1 MAARQGLGAARS
13 LAHAIPRVRPASP
26 SSDFALTSLRPFT
39 SLTAPQNRIRT
50 LPTPSH
56 LSRYTARLATPGIH
70 PSFPFQARLRSTEAK
85 NAEAES
91 ESDKKDSEK
100 KQENKDEDEDNRAP
114 SPIPIHPLAPIKPPS
129 ATAAASPTGGKDSKP
144 DASSILKL
152 LSLAQPQW
160 RLLTAGVA
168 FLSVSTA
175 VNLSIPWAI
184 GRIIDYFAPG
194 SNETLLFGLPLEQ
207 ATGALAGILL
217 LGAAANSGRS
227 ICLRLAGQRTVAR
240 IRNDTYNKYLSMP
253 PSHIETAGVGD
264 ALSRLGQDTSIV
276 GQSLSENLGE
286 GLKAILGAGA
296 GIGAMWLISPT
307 LTVVMLCIIPPIA
320 LGTFFYGRFIRK
332 LSLRTQEAMGGMSKL
347 AEERLSAHRTIT
359 ASNTQ
364 TSERQLYASKVD
376 GVYTLQKRETYA
388 NGIFQ
393 GANEVAG
400 DIGMIGLLIY
410 GGVLVKRGEIT
421 VGDMTSLF
429 IYVNWIEWS
438 LNTLAGF
445 FTGLMKGVG
454 ASQRIIGLHAL
465 PSPIPLS
472 VGKPLPK
479 SNAGSIEIRNVEF
492 AYPSRPDA
500 KVLNGLNLQIDKGE
514 RIALVGGSGSG
525 KSSIQLLLL
534 RFYDPTSGK
543 VTFDGQ
549 DIRSY
554 IPESWRSRIG
564 VVQQDPILFG
574 GTIMENIAYGHPGA
588 TRDDIRR
595 AAEVAHCDFIEKLP
609 QGYDT
614 LITKN
619 SLSGGQRQRI
629 AIARALV
636 GNPSVLLMDEATS
649 ALDSESERAVNAALN
664 DLFANSDITVILIAH
679 RLSSIAS
686 ADRVVLLDNGSVA
699 EDGTFNDLITRRDG
713 KFRKMVEGQLAK
725 IAVGEPEK
733 GPEVEDKEE
742 EGEEQVAVGTEGGV
756 AAKKAGE
763 SATIA
768 AAPAAAS
775 PFASGQRRSAHTQ
788 AAEQPFFESPL
799 ASSAPLRAYKTV
811 YGAATAPVPVL
822 PPLELAPAGAPAAP
836 VSAYRPLSPLTL
848 RRLLGVYS
856 QLSKRNLTVL
866 MTLTATTGLAL
877 SPLPLSIP
885 LLLNLTVGTLLTSAA
900 ANTFNQVL
908 EAPIDAQ
915 TPRTR
920 VRPLV
925 TRRIT
930 PFHAIMFGS
939 VCTVL
944 GGIILWYGC
953 NPTTAALG
961 LGNLVLYA
969 AVYTP
974 MKRFSVANTWVG
986 AVVGAITPLMGWTAT
1001 GGSLWPTA
1009 DQPLVLHTPGSDLP
1023 SLPNPLTP
1031 LTLFCLLFS
1040 WQFPHFNAL
1049 SHMIRPFYALS
1060 GYPMLSVLSP
1070 RLNALVSLRHAALL
1084 VPITAILAPLSGS
1097 VDWSFA
1103 LTSAVP
1109 NAIFV
1114 QGAWAFWKEQSE
1126 KRARRV
1132 FFVSLWYLPVV
1143 LGLMLVHKNVA
1154 GWLGA
1159 REKAK
1164 RAEEE
1169 EEGVVRREAQG
1180 LPVGGGAGGGVDWA

>member
-1 MAARQGLGAARS
+1 MASITGLRLTTKLLHRPLATHAAQ
-13 LAHAIPRVRPASP
+13 LHPT
-26 SSDFALTSLRPFT
+26 FCQLLRPTPAHLEWRYYSQQRPT
-39 SLTAPQNRIRT
+39 SKR
-50 LPTPSH
+50 
-56 LSRYTARLATPGIH
+56 
-70 PSFPFQARLRSTEAK
+70 K
-85 NAEAES
+85 
-91 ESDKKDSEK
+91 
-100 KQENKDEDEDNRAP
+100 EDENENIEDKGTPAP
-114 SPIPIHPLAPIKPPS
+114 SPIPIHPPAAISLPS
-129 ATAAASPTGGKDSKP
+129 ATAAVTTSQSSSGGKDPKP

-152 LSLAQPQW
+152 LSLAKPQW
-160 RLLTAGVA
+160 RLLSTGVV

-184 GRIIDYFAPG
+184 GRIIDFFAPG
-194 SNETLLFGLPLEQ
+194 SEATLLFGLPLEQ
-207 ATGALAGILL
+207 ATGALAVVLL
-217 LGAAANSGRS
+217 IGAAANSGRS
-227 ICLRLAGQRTVAR
+227 ICLRLAGQRTVAS
-240 IRNDTYNKYLSMP
+240 IRNQTYGKYLSMP
-253 PSHIETAGVGD
+253 PSHIEQAGVGD

-296 GIGAMWLISPT
+296 GIGAMYLISPT
-307 LTVVMLCIIPPIA
+307 LTYVMLCIIPPIA
-320 LGTFFYGRFIRK
+320 IGTFFYGRFIRK
-332 LSLRTQEAMGGMSKL
+332 LSLKTQEAMGGMSKL

-364 TSERQLYASKVD
+364 PSESGLYATKVD
-376 GVYTLQKRETYA
+376 GVYGLQKKETFA
-388 NGIFQ
+388 NGLFQ

-472 VGKPLPK
+472 IGQDLPK
-479 SNAGSIEIRNVEF
+479 SNVGSIELRNVEF
-492 AYPSRPDA
+492 AYPSRPDT
-500 KVLNGLNLQIDKGE
+500 KVLDGLNLRIDKGE

-534 RFYDPTSGK
+534 RFYDPTSGSVLFSNK
-543 VTFDGQ
+543 

-554 IPESWRSRIG
+554 VPESWRSRIG

-574 GTIMENIAYGHPGA
+574 GTIEENIAYGHVGA
-588 TRDDIRR
+588 TREDVKK
-595 AAEVAHCDFIEKLP
+595 AAAVAHCDFIEKLP
-609 QGYDT
+609 QGYAT
-614 LITKN
+614 MITKN

-686 ADRVVLLDNGSVA
+686 ADRVVLLEGGKVT
-699 EDGTFNDLITRRDG
+699 EDGTFNGLITKKDG
-713 KFRKMVEGQLAK
+713 KFRKMVEGQLARVQ
-725 IAVGEPEK
+725 VGEPEK
-733 GPEVEDKEE
+733 SPDPEE
-742 EGEEQVAVGTEGGV
+742 EEQHKIEEGKEQKEQENE
-756 AAKKAGE
+756 KQSKEKAGVK
-763 SATIA
+763 
-768 AAPAAAS
+768 AAPTTSS
-775 PFASGQRRSAHTQ
+775 PFSQGGQKRQAHTLARRAHSEPRPFFSAH
-788 AAEQPFFESPL
+788 PNPLSSPI
-799 ASSAPLRAYKTV
+799 KTV
-811 YGAATAPVPVL
+811 YDAANAPVPSFPDLGLPSISGPGAPISAYKPL
-822 PPLELAPAGAPAAP
+822 PPM
-836 VSAYRPLSPLTL
+836 TWK
-848 RRLLGVYS
+848 RLVGVYS
-856 QLSKRNLTVL
+856 ALSKRNLTIL

-885 LLLNLTVGTLLTSAA
+885 LLLNLTIGTLLTSAA
-900 ANTFNQVL
+900 ANTFNQIL
-908 EAPIDAQ
+908 ESPIDAQ

-925 TRRIT
+925 TRRVSS
-930 PFHAIMFGS
+930 FHAAMFGLI
-939 VCTVL
+939 CTVV
-944 GGIILWYGC
+944 GGTVLWYGC

-961 LGNLVLYA
+961 IGNLLLYA

-986 AVVGAITPLMGWTAT
+986 AVVGGITPLMGWTAA

-1009 DQPLVLHTPGSDLP
+1009 EQPLLWHTPGSDLP
-1023 SLPNPLTP
+1023 DSPNPLIP

-1070 RLNALVSLRHAALL
+1070 RLNALVSLRHAILL
-1084 VPITAILAPLSGS
+1084 VPFTAVLAPLSGC

-1103 LTSAVP
+1103 LTSALP

-1114 QGAWAFWKEQSE
+1114 RDAWKFYKQTNEV
-1126 KRARRV
+1126 RAKRV

-1143 LGLMLVHKNVA
+1143 LGLMLLHKNA
-1154 GWLGA
+1154 AQWFQNLWGSKKEIE
-1159 REKAK
+1159 EKAELVV
-1164 RAEEE
+1164 EE
-1169 EEGVVRREAQG
+1169 RR
-1180 LPVGGGAGGGVDWA
+1180 